1 MANSKTKKPSELSK
15 VAMIETKIGEAE
27 KILEEV
33 NEKTILEYA
42 IYLSSMDIK
51 LDDNGIDKD
60 GNRYDLDT
68 KELMSIVGKK
78 EAPKGIKAKLPR
90 ARKAKSVDDER

>member
-1 MANSKTKKPSELSK
+1 MANSKTKKTSELSK

-60 GNRYDLDT
+60 GNRYALDT

-78 EAPKGIKAKLPR
+78 EVPKGIKAKLPR
-90 ARKAKSVDDER
+90 AKKAKSVDDER